1 MNREHVLYH
10 MLEAEDELRRT
21 LADLKEDRLSAEA
34 FQVQMEHLY
43 THLNIAWNVRAER
56 PAAVAA
62 MSDADFHR
70 WRQFPDDVIISIAAV
85 KSQRSWKAPK

>member
-56 PAAVAA
+56 PAASNVAPEVEPVLMDA
-62 MSDADFHR
+62 MKR
-70 WRQFPDDVIISIAAV
+70 LLGT
-85 KSQRSWKAPK
+85 KN